1 MKNLRKRWIRTWRF
15 RDVAADLTDVDRFVV
30 LVSTLVEMAR
40 LLRHVGRVF
49 RYECEDSW
57 VVL

>member
-1 MKNLRKRWIRTWRF
+1 M
-15 RDVAADLTDVDRFVV
+15 AADLTDVDRFVV